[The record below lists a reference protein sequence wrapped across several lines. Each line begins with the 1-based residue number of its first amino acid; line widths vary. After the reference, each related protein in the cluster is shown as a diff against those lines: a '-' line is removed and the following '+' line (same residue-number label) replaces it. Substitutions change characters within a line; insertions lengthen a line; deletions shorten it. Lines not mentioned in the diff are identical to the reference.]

1 MPRPA
6 RKSAKRSSRATTNTQ
21 AARKETANTRATRK
35 ETASTRATRKDT
47 ASTRA
52 ARKESPKPVQ
62 TEEQENS
69 VPSTPITGSPRY
81 GRRIAGSGSS
91 SRRLSLN
98 SKVFDGLI
106 DDLSPIKPGK
116 PVDAEPTPL
125 TPQSPKEASDDSSDE
140 FDIDAL
146 VLRSSTKKRR
156 RNEPSA
162 LDVLPQRTRTVK
174 SPPKTRKP
182 RASAKPKKPKAKKP
196 KPNDIWTAAGYV
208 DDVDGYELAEE
219 AV

>member
-6 RKSAKRSSRATTNTQ
+6 RKAAKRS
-21 AARKETANTRATRK
+21 TRA
-35 ETASTRATRKDT
+35 

-52 ARKESPKPVQ
+52 ARKESPKQ
-62 TEEQENS
+62 LQREEQENS
-69 VPSTPITGSPRY
+69 APSTPITGSPRY

-116 PVDAEPTPL
+116 PADPEPTLL
-125 TPQSPKEASDDSSDE
+125 TPQSPKAASEAASEAASDDSSDE

-146 VLRSSTKKRR
+146 VLKSSTKKRR
-156 RNEPSA
+156 RNEPFA
-162 LDVLPQRTRTVK
+162 LDILPQRTRSVK
-174 SPPKTRKP
+174 SPTPAKTKKT
-182 RASAKPKKPKAKKP
+182 RASAKPKKPKAKKS
-196 KPNDIWTAAGYV
+196 KADDIWTAAGYV

-219 AV
+219 AA